1 MGEITL
7 ITHVMVSFQSLL
19 QQAKCVSSQSRNVR
33 FPYFFF
39 QVPQQSAGALWQWCL
54 LQSLSFLR
62 VFQSVL
68 RYTGIP
74 NKNPACHVH
83 PFPIFWLKPF
93 RCIGSYMAVVLS
105 ECQQFPHSLRNTWF
119 IELSSHCWRSIFKK
133 NYVETIYVLRK
144 FPWTSSKHLTKHR

>member
-1 MGEITL
+1 MGEITP

-33 FPYFFF
+33 FPSFFF
-39 QVPQQSAGALWQWCL
+39 SSSPTKRWR
-54 LQSLSFLR
+54 SLAMVSPAITKFLR

-105 ECQQFPHSLRNTWF
+105 ECQQFLHSLRNTWF